1 MGPALLD
8 LSHDLERSK
17 TAPSHDSPSRLEEIR
32 VAVSEASHH
41 AFLAGCITAWCFI
54 ITSAAS
60 FLFLF
65 LGFILLGGGPQYM
78 LATRAGTAAI
88 ATGEAILSAVLA
100 SVAVALHIRLEN
112 TQISSDTT
120 ELGPPRE
127 TGVGAELALK
137 ITLASIVGGSIGPAV
152 GVAVTSVEGVRA
164 IETLAQGTVGMAA
177 VFAVLGAPLFFMFL
191 ANEIGCDSCVC

>member
-8 LSHDLERSK
+8 LNHDLERSK

-32 VAVSEASHH
+32 AAVSEASHH

-65 LGFILLGGGPQYM
+65 LGFVLLGGGPQYM

-100 SVAVALHIRLEN
+100 SIAILLHIRLEN
-112 TQISSDTT
+112 TRISSDTGH
-120 ELGPPRE
+120 GPQRE
-127 TGVGAELALK
+127 MGVGAELALQ

-152 GVAVTSVEGVRA
+152 GVAVASVEGVRA
-164 IETLAQGTVGMAA
+164 IGTLAQGTVGMAA